1 MLKIETRAIYLPEP
15 VTNTP
20 VIYIDQGRIV
30 HVGKNYELADQPAMD
45 FKDFDLIP
53 GFIELQINGAFGEDF
68 SNDPGSIWRV
78 AARLPELGITTVLPT
93 IITSPLEAVQEAL
106 AVWKA
111 GPPPGYRGA
120 RIPGLHLEG
129 PYLNPLKKGA
139 HREQYLKLPSLAETS
154 NWSPENG
161 VRMVTLAPEL
171 PGAPSLIR
179 SLTARGILVSAG
191 HSMATTED
199 MALGIEAGIR
209 SGTHMFNAMR
219 PLDHRDPGI
228 AGVLLSHDR
237 LKTGIIVDGIHVSP
251 EVVRIIYRCKK
262 PFGFF
267 LVSDAMAAL
276 GMSPGKYELA
286 GREVQVNES
295 QAVLKNGTLAGS
307 ILTPAESLRNF
318 QRFCSCSLS
327 EALVGWTTTPAAM
340 LDFED
345 FGYLEAGKQADMV
358 FLDDHG
364 RVAAT
369 MIAGDM
375 VYQAPWAKIAT

>member
-1 MLKIETRAIYLPEP
+1 MLKIEARAIYIPKP
-15 VTNTP
+15 VTNVP
-20 VIYIDQGRIV
+20 VICIDQGRII
-30 HVGKNYELADQPAMD
+30 HIGEDCAADVQAAKD
-45 FKDFDLIP
+45 FKEFDLIP

-68 SNDPGSIWRV
+68 SNDPNAIWRV

-93 IITSPLEAVQEAL
+93 IITSPPEAVQEAL
-106 AVWKA
+106 SVWKA

-139 HREQYLKLPSLAETS
+139 HREQYLRLPSLTETS
-154 NWSPENG
+154 NWTPENG

-171 PGAPSLIR
+171 PGALSLIR
-179 SLTARGILVSAG
+179 ALSSRGIIVSAG
-191 HSMATTED
+191 HSMATSEE
-199 MALGIEAGIR
+199 MNLGIDAGIR

-219 PLDHRDPGI
+219 PLEHRDPGI
-228 AGVLLSHDR
+228 AGLLLSNDQLR
-237 LKTGIIVDGIHVSP
+237 TGIIVDGIHVSP

-262 PFGFF
+262 PSGFF

-276 GMSPGKYELA
+276 GMSPGKYQLA

-295 QAVLKNGTLAGS
+295 RAVLKNGTLAGS

-327 EALVGWTTTPAAM
+327 EALVGWTTTPAGM
-340 LDFED
+340 LDIEG
-345 FGYLEAGKQADMV
+345 FGNLRSGAQADMV

-369 MIAGDM
+369 MISGDL
-375 VYQAPWAKIAT
+375 VYQAPWAQIAI